1 LSLKP
6 VKMIANFVFIFLLVL
21 YDIVWITL
29 SFLTCGEYINYILLL
44 NSLEVLGHNLNK
56 FNIDIQLLGVYIMA
70 GISCSS
76 NK

>member
-1 LSLKP
+1 
-6 VKMIANFVFIFLLVL
+6 M
-21 YDIVWITL
+21 YM
-29 SFLTCGEYINYILLL
+29 YIY
-44 NSLEVLGHNLNK
+44 SSAEFLEVLGHNLNK